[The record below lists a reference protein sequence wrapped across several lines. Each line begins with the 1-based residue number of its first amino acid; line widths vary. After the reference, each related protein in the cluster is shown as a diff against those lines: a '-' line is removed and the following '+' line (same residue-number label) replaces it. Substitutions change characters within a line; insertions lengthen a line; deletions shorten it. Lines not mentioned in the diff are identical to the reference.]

1 MNWATGRWGK
11 ELKISDVRDISSLPL
26 FFMVLSMLLFAASPF
41 TNFTSRYQETRAD
54 KYAIEMTKNPEAAIT
69 SFQELTRSGLSQVNP
84 PLLVKIFRYTHP
96 SMLDRISMLEE
107 FELKQRNK

>member
-1 MNWATGRWGK
+1 
-11 ELKISDVRDISSLPL
+11 
-26 FFMVLSMLLFAASPF
+26 MLLFAASPI

-96 SMLDRISMLEE
+96 SMLDRISMLEDYE
-107 FELKQRNK
+107 VKHRHK